1 MPTAGWALPPHRRNP
16 ESHAMSPGVERRSL
30 DRRRSD
36 RRAPPRATSDEA
48 WLSAWG
54 DPGRPAGGAALD
66 GDGDGD
72 GAGGGAG
79 YGAGGGAGVD
89 VGRGGA
95 SGGHAHGRGP
105 ATDPGDTGSGF
116 ALRPAGQ
123 TAYGAGPRGSAA
135 LPRILRTYI
144 AARAALGVALVL
156 VPWLGSWVG
165 GHTRWPVMAL
175 CLAYAGLVVSM
186 WVLHEHDDPAAP
198 DQLMPR
204 QWLWTIGVDL
214 LAFSALRLIDP
225 LGQLNYAALLVLPVL
240 MSGVLTQRR
249 VALATAAG
257 VTLLLLGGAW
267 VAAAQGGD
275 LLAQLSQAGLAG
287 AGMFM
292 VILVSSELTQRLVR
306 EERTARSSLETA
318 RQQTLLNR
326 LVIEEM
332 ADGVLVVDRRGR
344 VRAVNPAA
352 RNLLGSTGQRL
363 AVLSALADQPT
374 LRALHD
380 ALESAY
386 RQGSWPESARSILID
401 PGDGEA
407 RSLQVRARFTRR
419 GGIGANDTPPEDI
432 CVLFL
437 EDARA
442 VQARARQDKLAA
454 MGRMSAGIA
463 HEIRNPLAAIA
474 QANALLLED
483 DLAAPQR
490 QLAAIVGANV
500 WRLKR
505 IVDDVLAVAPG
516 TAASPTVISLVAEV
530 VQVCDDWCHAAAPAT
545 QAAARL
551 ARLLPDPHDTPL
563 PVLFDAEHLRRVMV
577 NLLDNAARH
586 AGPLAGAMQLRIAS
600 GPAPGTVRLTLASDG
615 PPIAPEVER
624 HLFEPFFST
633 RARGSGLGLYIC
645 RELCERHSAAIDFG
659 LAPPGARHR
668 NVFAITLRNA
678 SAP

>member
-1 MPTAGWALPPHRRNP
+1 MGSGAERRN
-16 ESHAMSPGVERRSL
+16 L

-54 DPGRPAGGAALD
+54 DPGPPRSSDTVGRPAGEPDTGAP
-66 GDGDGD
+66 GDPNDT
-72 GAGGGAG
+72 GGGFVLRATTPAAG
-79 YGAGGGAGVD
+79 
-89 VGRGGA
+89 
-95 SGGHAHGRGP
+95 SP
-105 ATDPGDTGSGF
+105 AKPD
-116 ALRPAGQ
+116 
-123 TAYGAGPRGSAA
+123 SAA

-144 AARAALGVALVL
+144 AARAALGLALVL
-156 VPWLGSWVG
+156 VPWLGSLVG
-165 GHTRWPVMAL
+165 GHTTWQVMAL
-175 CLAYAGLVVSM
+175 CLVYGGQALSM
-186 WVLHEHDDPAAP
+186 WLLHEPNGFRIP
-198 DQLMPR
+198 DRLLPR

-214 LAFSALRLIDP
+214 LAFSALRLLDP
-225 LGQLNYAALLVLPVL
+225 LSQLNYTALLVLPVM

-249 VALATAAG
+249 IALATAAG
-257 VTLLLLGGAW
+257 VALLLLAGAW
-267 VAAAQGGD
+267 GVAARGGD

-287 AGMFM
+287 AGMFI
-292 VILVSSELTQRLVR
+292 VSLLSSELTQRLVR
-306 EERTARSSLETA
+306 EERTARSSLEMA

-332 ADGVLVVDRRGR
+332 ADGVLVVDRHGR

-352 RNLLGSTGQRL
+352 RSLLGNTGLGL
-363 AVLSALADQPT
+363 AVLSALADQPG
-374 LRALHD
+374 LHALHD
-380 ALESAY
+380 ALETAY
-386 RQGSWPESARSILID
+386 RLGSWPQSARELVID
-401 PGDGEA
+401 AGDGES

-419 GGIGANDTPPEDI
+419 GGIGADDTPPEDI

-437 EDARA
+437 EDTRA

-483 DLAAPQR
+483 DLPAPQR
-490 QLAAIVGANV
+490 QLATIVGDNV

-516 TAASPTVISLVAEV
+516 TASAPTVINLMAEV
-530 VQVCDDWCHAAAPAT
+530 AQVCDDWCHAAAPAT

-551 ARLLPDPHDTPL
+551 TRALPDGDAPPL
-563 PVLFDAEHLRRVMV
+563 QVLFDAEHLRRVMV

-586 AGPLAGAMQLRIAS
+586 ASPLPGALQLHITT
-600 GPAPGTVRLTLASDG
+600 GLTPGTARLTLASDG
-615 PPIAPEVER
+615 APMAPEVER

-645 RELCERHSAAIDFG
+645 RELCERHGGAIEFG
-659 LAPPGARHR
+659 LAQPGARHR
-668 NVFAITLRNA
+668 NVFAVTLRT
-678 SAP
+678 APAA